1 MEATPKMERIKKR
14 FEKRYQNMNKQQK
27 KVLNTKI
34 DNFLENKME
43 AFSKNFLARNPK
55 IDPNNPTSAQMA
67 QAERATV
74 KYIENT
80 LAPKIGKMVRQ
91 AERKAI
97 KGKPTY
103 VQNNIKRRRE
113 REKQERLKNKKEQQ
127 EKKAG
132 K

>member
-1 MEATPKMERIKKR
+1 MKPTPKMKRMKER
-14 FEKRYQNMNKQQK
+14 FEKRYRNMNKQQK

-67 QAERATV
+67 QAERAGQ
-74 KYIENT
+74 KYFDNT
-80 LAPKIGKMVRQ
+80 LAPKISKMVRQ

-97 KGKPTY
+97 QGKPKY

-113 REKQERLKNKKEQQ
+113 REKQERLENK
-127 EKKAG
+127 KKAG